1 MDDTGIALTLAVE
14 AGQLLRE
21 RRTAILEAAAS
32 AQQAKDAADALAQEL
47 LARRLTEL
55 RSADAVLSEEA
66 PDDLRRL
73 EADRV
78 WIIDPLDGTR
88 EYARAGRPDWAVHV
102 ALWERGADGLTAAAV
117 AIPDAGLLLGTRPA
131 PVVPAPSAAND
142 VVRIVVSGSRPP
154 AGLER
159 VRRRMPVAIETVGSA
174 GVKAARVITGAADV
188 YLHDSALNEWDA
200 AAPVAVARAAGLH
213 VSSLEGAVLRFNRRI
228 PVTGSLLICRPELA
242 DRVRDALT

>member
-1 MDDTGIALTLAVE
+1 MDDAAVARALADE
-14 AGQLLRE
+14 AGRLLRD
-21 RRTAILEAAAS
+21 RRDAVLRAAPDDRS
-32 AQQAKDAADALAQEL
+32 AKDAADALAQDL
-47 LARRLTEL
+47 LARRLAEL
-55 RSADAVLSEEA
+55 RPDDAVLSEEA

-73 EADRV
+73 DAERV

-102 ALWERGADGLTAAAV
+102 ALWEHSADGLTAAAV
-117 AIPDAGLLLGTRPA
+117 AVPEAGLILTTQPP
-131 PVVPAPSAAND
+131 PVVPPRASSDD

-159 VRRRMPVAIETVGSA
+159 LRRRMPVAIESVGSA

-200 AAPVAVARAAGLH
+200 AAPVAVARSAGLH
-213 VSSLEGAVLRFNRRI
+213 VSSLDGAALRFNRRI
-228 PVTGSLLICRPELA
+228 PVTGSLLICRPELVA
-242 DRVRDALT
+242 RVQDALT